1 MAEEKYIGYTEGFIA
16 TTSVD
21 ADGDLLAPDAI
32 ESMASQL
39 RSNPK
44 LRTVYLNH
52 DMSQPVSEIIE
63 FEVRRKGD
71 WKGLWAKVGV
81 FADRAD
87 VWRMMERGELT
98 GFSFGARVS
107 EAKTVNSIGVDSNN
121 PSEKYNFQIEVDNR
135 SKWDVKDILDSEGIQ
150 NQLIVRKAMDAVSI
164 IVVTAASLQIIY
176 VLYAFW
182 QQKRK
187 SERDFNITV
196 NIGNM
201 NVDFSQHTPEEIV
214 SKIEANEEDRLS

>member
-1 MAEEKYIGYTEGFIA
+1 MVEEKYIGYTEGFIA

-21 ADGDLLAPDAI
+21 SDGDMLAPDAI

-71 WKGLWAKVGV
+71 WKGLWVKVGV

-164 IVVTAASLQIIY
+164 IVVTSASLQIIY

-196 NIGNM
+196 NIGNV
-201 NVDFSQHTPEEIV
+201 NVNFSKHTPEEIV